1 MTKEEFKGFSS
12 AAQHDMVLEAL
23 VRITKNLETMEKESG
38 KPFVGTAKQRRND
51 IKLLTILAEAFGKN
65 ELIWDNAR
73 VYKNAHAATMDAG
86 KYIPNDKVAVVGV
99 GMERYNSKSMAELLS
114 AIEETWDG
122 YKENSGTSRDVIN
135 GIRGITDTEKK
146 IVGAQQKAGKFVSC
160 VDDKSIYPVKSI
172 AKCLDNSGLSRNVVE
187 GFEKISNDRM
197 AKRRSK

>member
-1 MTKEEFKGFSS
+1 MTKDEFKGFSS

-38 KPFVGTAKQRRND
+38 KPFMGTSKQRRND

-65 ELIWDNAR
+65 ELVWEQKPR
-73 VYKNAHAATMDAG
+73 VTVDAG
-86 KYIPNDKVAVVGV
+86 KYVPSDKVVVVGV
-99 GMERYNSKSMAELLS
+99 GMERYNSKSMKELSS

-122 YKENSGTSRDVIN
+122 YKENSGSSRDVID
-135 GIRGITDTEKK
+135 GIRGIADAEKK
-146 IVGAQQKAGKFVSC
+146 IVGAQHKAGKFVRC

-172 AKCLDNSGLSRNVVE
+172 AKTLDNSGISKGVVE
-187 GFEKISNDRM
+187 GFKKVSNERM